1 MLKGSWVV
9 TDPARAVRRARR
21 GFGDRYS
28 APVIDP
34 GTRPVSVLSA
44 FADAAFG
51 TRSDRSAAE
60 LPEPADPLDM
70 WWRAVAL
77 GGAGHYAAAR
87 TALHR
92 LSAATTDP
100 VLLSLAASTQG
111 SLLRQL
117 GRHQRAA
124 GYDGRAAALVLPAV
138 STAVP
143 QRPHPGPAEPVV
155 PAPGGYGDRPDPL
168 EAAADALIG
177 LAADALGVG
186 RTALSARLLDRCT
199 ALLDR
204 PASDSGGAGTGRPGR
219 PRARVRLHWVRAE
232 TALADGLGAAALT
245 EAEAALTL
253 AERGPSVR
261 HHIKSRLLVAAA
273 ASAAGQP
280 DRARALA
287 DRIDEE
293 CRAAGLVP
301 LRWACAMLRGGLA
314 ATSGDRDTATSDA
327 AACRAL
333 ISRRGGLIRHP
344 GW

>member
-1 MLKGSWVV
+1 M
-9 TDPARAVRRARR
+9 
-21 GFGDRYS
+21 
-28 APVIDP
+28 IDP
-34 GTRPVSVLSA
+34 VTRPVPVFSA

-51 TRSDRSAAE
+51 PRPDRSAAE
-60 LPEPADPLDM
+60 LPEPSDPLEM

-77 GGAGHYAAAR
+77 GGAGHYAAGR
-87 TALHR
+87 TALRR

-100 VLLSLAASTQG
+100 VLLSLAASTRG

-117 GRHQRAA
+117 GWHERAA
-124 GYDGRAAALVLPAV
+124 GYDGQAAALVLPAV
-138 STAVP
+138 AAAAARP
-143 QRPHPGPAEPVV
+143 PHPGSEGTVAPV
-155 PAPGGYGDRPDPL
+155 GYGDRPDAVD
-168 EAAADALIG
+168 AAADALIG

-204 PASDSGGAGTGRPGR
+204 AAPDPGGYTALGTGVTQR

-232 TALADGLGAAALT
+232 TALADGRGTPALA
-245 EAEAALTL
+245 EADAALTL
-253 AERGPSVR
+253 AEQGPSAR
-261 HHIKSRLLVAAA
+261 HRVKSRLLFAAA
-273 ASAAGQP
+273 ASATGQP

-327 AACRAL
+327 AACRAV
-333 ISRRGGLIRHP
+333 ISRRGGLFRDV
-344 GW
+344 GR